1 MRIDADYLSV
11 HKIKDNTCV
20 TMPSAA
26 FACILK
32 RFLAIGSDPEIDAL
46 NDGAK
51 FSTRGGL
58 GNGKILIKLGE
69 MDITNVGKAKT
80 GDIRNRAPTDCT

>member
-1 MRIDADYLSV
+1 
-11 HKIKDNTCV
+11 
-20 TMPSAA
+20 MPSAA
-26 FACILK
+26 FPCILK

-58 GNGKILIKLGE
+58 GNGKILIKPGE
-69 MDITNVGKAKT
+69 TDITNVGKQKQETYVTVPRQTVPRFWEFAWFLN
-80 GDIRNRAPTDCT
+80 IQ